1 MSLVHL
7 AIFYYYAF
15 MSFFVIYITL
25 ILVIFYILMNIFNNK
40 NILHYTGDKYMNE
53 LQKSLNLNHI
63 NNIDLEIYM
72 RIDAE
77 LLKLEDIAR
86 LKQYKEQIH
95 SRRVGIKF
103 FFKDFEYNNCIL
115 KSKSRFGFSN
125 TLFNVS
131 DIYEKSLDDIIFNKI
146 NYIISK
152 MFYEVSKNITNNKT
166 IQEKL
171 NKIIDRKLGVKT
183 LFDNFSENI
192 NFLTKYKGI
201 SQNTFQI

>member
-1 MSLVHL
+1 
-7 AIFYYYAF
+7 
-15 MSFFVIYITL
+15 
-25 ILVIFYILMNIFNNK
+25 
-40 NILHYTGDKYMNE
+40 MNE
-53 LQKSLNLNHI
+53 LQESLNLNHI
-63 NNIDLEIYM
+63 NNMDLEIYM

-95 SRRVGIKF
+95 SRRIGIKF

-115 KSKSRFGFSN
+115 KSKSRFGFN
-125 TLFNVS
+125 HRLFNVS

-152 MFYEVSKNITNNKT
+152 MFYEISKNNTSNQT
-166 IQEKL
+166 IQESL
-171 NKIIDRKLGVKT
+171 DKIYKRKLGIKI

-192 NFLTKYKGI
+192 DFLTKYKGV
-201 SQNTFQI
+201 S